1 MRDSLTLRVAHCI
14 LRLVIDI
21 HFLGWTMKIIARPE
35 VAVAVD
41 DYQAHVS
48 RRKSYVASVKE
59 EMAALNRERD
69 TIIARLSAASKGKPF
84 AVPDGDG
91 FKSVE
96 FKKKEGALDA
106 EKMAETLRSIRR
118 KPSRKAGEQ
127 VPIVRE
133 MTPDEVELL
142 PK

>member
-1 MRDSLTLRVAHCI
+1 
-14 LRLVIDI
+14 
-21 HFLGWTMKIIARPE
+21 MKIIARPE

-41 DYQAHVS
+41 DYQVHVS
-48 RRKSYVASVKE
+48 RRKAYVASVKE

-69 TIIARLSAASKGKPF
+69 AILGRLLVANKGKPF
-84 AVPDGDG
+84 AIARGDG
-91 FKSVE
+91 FTAVE

-133 MTPDEVELL
+133 MTPDEIELL

>member
-1 MRDSLTLRVAHCI
+1 
-14 LRLVIDI
+14 
-21 HFLGWTMKIIARPE
+21 MKIIARPE
-35 VAVAVD
+35 VAITVD
-41 DYQAHVS
+41 DYLDHLA
-48 RRKSYVASVKE
+48 RRKSYIANVKE
-59 EMAALNRERD
+59 DMAAFNAERD
-69 TIIARLSAASKGKPF
+69 MILAKLAEVNKGKPF
-84 AVPDGDG
+84 AIPAGNG
-91 FKSVE
+91 FKAVE

-118 KPSRKAGEQ
+118 KPSRKPDEQ